1 LQKSEEAKILGK
13 KSGSMKLLTGKKK
26 PQLLLNITP
35 VIDVLFIL
43 IIFFAVSSTFLE
55 QPGIKLALPE
65 AKKTDLEKI
74 EKAVLFIDRDQKLFF
89 RNKEISLENLAP
101 ILKDAMKKSI
111 DHSLIINADKN
122 VHHGFVVKVM
132 DIARQNGVHK
142 LVIAVEQE

>member
-1 LQKSEEAKILGK
+1 
-13 KSGSMKLLTGKKK
+13 MKLLPGKKK
-26 PQLLLNITP
+26 NQLLLNITP

-89 RNKEISLENLAP
+89 RNKEINPENLAP
-101 ILKDAMKKSI
+101 ILKDAMEKSL

-122 VHHGFVVKVM
+122 VHHGFVVKIM
-132 DIARQNGVHK
+132 DIARQSGVKK
-142 LVIAVEQE
+142 LVIAVEQK